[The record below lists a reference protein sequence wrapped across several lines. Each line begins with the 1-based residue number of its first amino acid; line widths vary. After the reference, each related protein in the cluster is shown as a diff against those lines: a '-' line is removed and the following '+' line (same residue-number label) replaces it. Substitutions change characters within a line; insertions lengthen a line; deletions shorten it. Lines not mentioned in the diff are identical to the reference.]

1 MIRKTRITA
10 RFISPLIL
18 LFAVVGSFSMQ
29 TALAQDG
36 PGVRPVTKAM
46 TITQSGSYILLRDI
60 ALGQPGSAIVI
71 AADNVSLNLNG
82 HALVGPGSKQGIGI
96 DIAGVNSISVH
107 NGTIAGFGTGIR
119 V

>member
-10 RFISPLIL
+10 RLVSL
-18 LFAVVGSFSMQ
+18 LVLSFAVLGSFSMQ
-29 TALAQDG
+29 TALAKDG

-46 TITQSGSYILLRDI
+46 TITQSGSYVLLRDI

-82 HALVGPGSKQGIGI
+82 HSLVGPGNKQGIGI
-96 DIAGVNSISVH
+96 EIEGVNSISVH
-107 NGTIAGFGTGIR
+107 N
-119 V
+119 